1 MSTQPDKLKSD
12 SVTIY
17 KEIFDSILNCKNEYI
32 QFHSIRVVLLAEE
45 LGHACNLADDDMRK
59 LKVSSFFHD
68 IGKIHIP
75 DHILQKPGKLDD
87 HEWEIMKQH
96 PQYGQCII
104 DKLNV
109 PYGNEVSLYIR
120 HHHEFWDG
128 SGYPDQLSRDK
139 IPFVSRIISLVDSY
153 DAITETRP
161 YRKTL
166 RHDQALEIMQREVG
180 TKFDPYLS
188 KLFFKTIND
197 LISTNDS
204 L

>member
-1 MSTQPDKLKSD
+1 MCTQPDKLESD
-12 SVTIY
+12 SSTIY

-32 QFHSIRVVLLAEE
+32 QFH
-45 LGHACNLADDDMRK
+45 
-59 LKVSSFFHD
+59 
-68 IGKIHIP
+68 
-75 DHILQKPGKLDD
+75 
-87 HEWEIMKQH
+87 
-96 PQYGQCII
+96 
-104 DKLNV
+104 
-109 PYGNEVSLYIR
+109 

-128 SGYPDQLSRDK
+128 SGYPDRLRRDR
-139 IPFVSRIISLVDSY
+139 IPLISRIISLVDSY

-188 KLFFKTIND
+188 KLFFKTISD

-204 L
+204 P